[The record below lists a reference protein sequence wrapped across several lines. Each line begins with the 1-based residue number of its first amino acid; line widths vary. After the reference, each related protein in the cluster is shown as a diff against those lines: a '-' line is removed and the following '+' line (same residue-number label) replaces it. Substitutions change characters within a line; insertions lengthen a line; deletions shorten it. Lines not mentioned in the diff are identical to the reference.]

1 MLMTLRSKCP
11 DCSKEIDKT
20 TLIYPEEG
28 IEGDLVVECL
38 NTGCR
43 KVFAVHWRLSV
54 RTKSY
59 RIESKSVDIQ
69 FQIELKEEEEQ
80 GGSDEP

>member
-11 DCSKEIDKT
+11 DCSKEIEKT

-43 KVFAVHWRLSV
+43 KLFAVRWRLSV
-54 RTKSY
+54 KTKSY
-59 RIESKSVDIQ
+59 KVGSAADMQ
-69 FQIELKEEEEQ
+69 FQVELKEEEEQ
-80 GGSDEP
+80 GGGDEP